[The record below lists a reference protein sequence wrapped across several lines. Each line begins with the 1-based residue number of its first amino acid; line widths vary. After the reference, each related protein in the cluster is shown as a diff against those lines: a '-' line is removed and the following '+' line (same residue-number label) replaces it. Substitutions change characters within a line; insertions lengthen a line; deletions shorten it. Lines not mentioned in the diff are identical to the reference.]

1 MMENSRLK
9 EEKFIT
15 DIGNLFRLKNQQN
28 DTAIKEIRN
37 LLFRIKKN
45 EGIKYIVPRSI
56 KKLSEYKKEK
66 ENYYKPVKVNTF
78 WNNNYIDYKSNGDK
92 NKTLSAEEYL
102 NKIGLSL
109 RDLLNDR
116 KQSES
121 WKIQVT
127 MTINF
132 ISSKDYNDED
142 RVMHSRSDNIE
153 TLSIDEAIIKKPFD
167 SLKNRYQNNLES
179 MRGNEFVFNY
189 VQLLYYKC
197 NKKNLK
203 QQ

>member
-1 MMENSRLK
+1 
-9 EEKFIT
+9 
-15 DIGNLFRLKNQQN
+15 
-28 DTAIKEIRN
+28 
-37 LLFRIKKN
+37 
-45 EGIKYIVPRSI
+45 
-56 KKLSEYKKEK
+56 
-66 ENYYKPVKVNTF
+66 
-78 WNNNYIDYKSNGDK
+78 
-92 NKTLSAEEYL
+92 
-102 NKIGLSL
+102 
-109 RDLLNDR
+109 
-116 KQSES
+116 
-121 WKIQVT
+121 

-167 SLKNRYQNNLES
+167 SLRNRYQNNLES

>member
-1 MMENSRLK
+1 M
-9 EEKFIT
+9 
-15 DIGNLFRLKNQQN
+15 
-28 DTAIKEIRN
+28 
-37 LLFRIKKN
+37 
-45 EGIKYIVPRSI
+45 
-56 KKLSEYKKEK
+56 
-66 ENYYKPVKVNTF
+66 
-78 WNNNYIDYKSNGDK
+78 NNNYIDYKSNGDK
-92 NKTLSAEEYL
+92 NKTLLAEEYL
-102 NKIGLSL
+102 NKIGLLL
-109 RDLLNDR
+109 RDVLKDL
-116 KQSES
+116 KQSDS

-132 ISSKDYNDED
+132 ISPKDYNDEV

-153 TLSIDEAIIKKPFD
+153 TLSTDEAVIKNHFD

-179 MRGNEFVFNY
+179 MRGNELVFNY

>member
-9 EEKFIT
+9 EENFIT
-15 DIGNLFRLKNQQN
+15 DIGNLFRLKKQQN

-37 LLFRIKKN
+37 LLFRMKKKK
-45 EGIKYIVPRSI
+45 GIKYIVLRTI

-92 NKTLSAEEYL
+92 NKTVSAEEYL
-102 NKIGLSL
+102 NKIGLFL
-109 RDLLNDR
+109 RDLLNDL

-153 TLSIDEAIIKKPFD
+153 TLSINEAIIKKPFD

>member
-78 WNNNYIDYKSNGDK
+78 WNNDYIDYKSNGDK
-92 NKTLSAEEYL
+92 NKKLSAEEYL
-102 NKIGLSL
+102 NKIGLFL
-109 RDLLNDR
+109 RDLLNDL

>member
-78 WNNNYIDYKSNGDK
+78 WNNDYIDYKSNGDK
-92 NKTLSAEEYL
+92 NKKLSAEEYL
-102 NKIGLSL
+102 NKIGLFL

>member
-66 ENYYKPVKVNTF
+66 ENYCKPVKVNTF
-78 WNNNYIDYKSNGDK
+78 WNNDYIDYKSNGDK
-92 NKTLSAEEYL
+92 NKKLSAEEYL
-102 NKIGLSL
+102 NKIGLFL